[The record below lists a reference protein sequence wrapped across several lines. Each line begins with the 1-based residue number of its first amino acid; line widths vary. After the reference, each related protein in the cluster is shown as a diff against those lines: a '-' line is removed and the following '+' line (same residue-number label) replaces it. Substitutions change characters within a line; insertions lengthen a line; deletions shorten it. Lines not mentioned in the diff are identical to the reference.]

1 MNLKLLILLGIVTF
15 IAVASSCNLDSKD
28 LDSVPKSSSIEKH
41 YSGFLLATDFVIGA
55 NRFPFALLSMDGKP
69 LKGFKI
75 KARFYSVNNG
85 DLQFTQEAIAEYLTI
100 THSNMHQ
107 HLDGSMHL
115 HENDRGFYVI
125 DSIYFDQPGISVAEF
140 TLADDAQSPISIQS
154 LAFEVSSNSKAPRP
168 GDHIP
173 PWTASNQDTL
183 NKATENLSVEPSL
196 SHVTLEQAVNSAKP
210 MVIAFSSPMFCTSQ
224 MCGPVTDIVS
234 TISQKYDNELDFIH
248 IEPYDLE
255 IAQKEGRLVP
265 TGIFSQ
271 WELPSEPWV
280 FLINSGNRI
289 TDRYEGLFTEKE
301 LESSILN
308 LLDS

>member
-1 MNLKLLILLGIVTF
+1 
-15 IAVASSCNLDSKD
+15 
-28 LDSVPKSSSIEKH
+28 
-41 YSGFLLATDFVIGA
+41 
-55 NRFPFALLSMDGKP
+55 
-69 LKGFKI
+69 
-75 KARFYSVNNG
+75 
-85 DLQFTQEAIAEYLTI
+85 
-100 THSNMHQ
+100 
-107 HLDGSMHL
+107 
-115 HENDRGFYVI
+115 
-125 DSIYFDQPGISVAEF
+125 
-140 TLADDAQSPISIQS
+140 
-154 LAFEVSSNSKAPRP
+154 
-168 GDHIP
+168 
-173 PWTASNQDTL
+173 
-183 NKATENLSVEPSL
+183 
-196 SHVTLEQAVNSAKP
+196 

-280 FLINSGNRI
+280 FVINSGNRI

-308 LLDS
+308 LLGS